1 MLLTIK
7 EGEHTDTWFP
17 VVDVLAGRIIRAQTS
32 AAIIAIA
39 VMPRKNIKKLLGIT
53 YPAKQGS
60 PFKRYT
66 CMNKGTHALLNTAP
80 GSIMLANSKIAKT

>member
-1 MLLTIK
+1 MK
-7 EGEHTDTWFP
+7 EGEHRVTGFP
-17 VVDVLAGRIIRAQTS
+17 AVDAFAGRIIRAQTS
-32 AAIIAIA
+32 AIAIAIA
-39 VMPRKNIKKLLGIT
+39 VMPKVNKKLLGIT

>member
-7 EGEHTDTWFP
+7 EGEHTDTGFP

-39 VMPRKNIKKLLGIT
+39 VMPKVNKKLLGIT

-60 PFKRYT
+60 PFKRYA
-66 CMNKGTHALLNTAP
+66 CINKGIHALLNTAP
-80 GSIMLANSKIAKT
+80 GSIMLANSKIVKT